1 MEAFQ
6 SYRSSAVAMAAGLFL
21 TVSQI
26 TISTAQATSSP
37 VAGDDRAQN
46 EILPQNSSAEP
57 SSWLDLSI
65 LPTTEDVSSL
75 RGDRPAQTGDTLEES
90 AVSEPGETAGRT
102 KVQPA
107 IEASGK
113 TKRPDFNQDIFFANN
128 LELSQEVGW
137 LPINIP
143 CPFNFLMG
151 DPFAQYPLKYTLVPF
166 IFSLRWQIDN
176 LEGPWFLRGNW
187 ELDTSGAAVAIP
199 RGAETRY
206 FAWIMGMRRNFVPHN
221 WRATPYWD
229 WRVGLGTTN
238 AKGPLGVAYAQGEN
252 FTFTLN
258 MGSGVRYNFGSRY
271 ALAAGLNW
279 THISNANLS
288 QGAQAHTGIRNVGIN
303 VYGPIIG
310 IDYQLRKRRRQSE

>member
-21 TVSQI
+21 TFSQ
-26 TISTAQATSSP
+26 TTLSTSQATSSP
-37 VAGDDRAQN
+37 VAEDDRAQN
-46 EILPQNSSAEP
+46 EILPKSSSAEP

-65 LPTTEDVSSL
+65 LPSMADSSL
-75 RGDRPAQTGDTLEES
+75 EGDRPVQTGETNGEW
-90 AVSEPGETAGRT
+90 EPGGTGDGT

-107 IEASGK
+107 IESTTK
-113 TKRPDFNQDIFFANN
+113 TKRPDFNRDIFFANN

-151 DPFAQYPLKYTLVPF
+151 DPFVQYPLKYTLVPF
-166 IFSLRWQIDN
+166 ILSFRWQIDN
-176 LEGPWFLRGNW
+176 LEGPWFVRGNW

-206 FAWIMGMRRNFVPHN
+206 FAWIMGMRRNFVPHY
-221 WRATPYWD
+221 WRVTPYWD

-271 ALAAGLNW
+271 ALAAGINW
-279 THISNANLS
+279 MHISNANLS

-310 IDYQLRKRRRQSE
+310 IDYQLRKRRRQAE